1 MYVYVYIEYICK
13 EAFLVLALQ
22 WHTRLVVDPDEALWT
37 DSRRVSHGDRQWH
50 LPVQTA
56 ERIAMSGTRLAFIG
70 PVFGWTDIR
79 KQEWWSV
86 KIIQHQCAGNGA
98 RYTEGVKWEWER
110 NESVIAAT
118 ARDHHTPGSGWG
130 LLSLS
135 ESYRGRL
142 CCPDSWFSPFST
154 GWRMHSLHEWIH
166 QTIRLIKMI
175 LKTCQFSQNCIRAKL
190 K

>member
-1 MYVYVYIEYICK
+1 MCMCIWNTYIKRDFLFWHFSGIPVLLLIQMRLSVPTVDVFPTAIVNGTCQCK
-13 EAFLVLALQ
+13 LQ
-22 WHTRLVVDPDEALWT
+22 
-37 DSRRVSHGDRQWH
+37 
-50 LPVQTA
+50 
-56 ERIAMSGTRLAFIG
+56 RIAMSGTRPAFIG

-79 KQEWWSV
+79 KQEGWSV
-86 KIIQHQCAGNGA
+86 TIVQHQSAGNGA
-98 RYTEGVKWEWER
+98 RNKEGVKWEYEG

-118 ARDHHTPGSGWG
+118 AKDRLTPGSGWG

-154 GWRMHSLHEWIH
+154 GWKTHSLHERIH
-166 QTIRLIKMI
+166 QTIRLIKAI
-175 LKTCQFSQNCIRAKL
+175 LKTCRFSQNCIRAEL